1 MSPKQIIVTEKNFK
15 WIYSRLKK
23 FFGHRYMSYWHTFDC
38 GNKKRIG
45 KKIDYGRHSKKPIIL
60 DEHYLRWPVNASL
73 DERFPDYIF
82 LKWGWNNSWTIR
94 VGDTISFI
102 GNRIIHKKKW
112 FSISGNEYIYY
123 CFQIESAD
131 KVLNNIYEE

>member
-45 KKIDYGRHSKKPIIL
+45 KKIDSGRYNEKPIIP
-60 DEHYLRWPVNASL
+60 DEHYRHHPVDVSL
-73 DERFPDYIF
+73 NERFPDYIF
-82 LKWGWNNSWTIR
+82 MKCGRDSSWTIK

-102 GNRIIHKKKW
+102 GNRIILKKKW
-112 FSISGNEYIYY
+112 FPISGNEYVYY

-131 KVLNNIYEE
+131 KVLNSIYEE